1 MTLFFCTLLV
11 AFHIFDLIFFQGH
24 KSTHVFKT
32 RIVGADFRGTQVM
45 FSATVFQ
52 RAVAEFEPICNNW
65 QTRPAG
71 RYYAIDKAQSMHFQS
86 AVHYIRGQILELPFS
101 LQSTYFEALLNFSY
115 KFPQFS
121 RYPFVTIYLTEL
133 TAQTVGILT
142 FIL

>member
-1 MTLFFCTLLV
+1 
-11 AFHIFDLIFFQGH
+11 
-24 KSTHVFKT
+24 
-32 RIVGADFRGTQVM
+32 M

-65 QTRPAG
+65 QTRPVG
-71 RYYAIDKAQSMHFQS
+71 RYHTIDKSAFAQSMHFQS

-101 LQSTYFEALLNFSY
+101 LQSTYFEAFLNFNY

-133 TAQTVGILT
+133 TAQTVGIPSYSSST
-142 FIL
+142 EM

>member
-1 MTLFFCTLLV
+1 MHLQGFSMQKVFGHQSLRLSMYDVCTY
-11 AFHIFDLIFFQGH
+11 
-24 KSTHVFKT
+24 
-32 RIVGADFRGTQVM
+32 FRGSQGI